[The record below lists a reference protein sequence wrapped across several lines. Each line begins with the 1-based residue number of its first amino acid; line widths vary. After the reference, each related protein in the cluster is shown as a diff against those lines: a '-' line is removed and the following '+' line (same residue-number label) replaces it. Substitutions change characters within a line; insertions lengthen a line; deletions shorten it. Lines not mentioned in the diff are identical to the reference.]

1 MAEHWSL
8 RKNSRVM
15 PQRFNVP
22 AQTVQPQR
30 VEAPVLPP
38 AVKAARMV
46 RRSGDILQA
55 MREIDASPTPAML
68 REIADWIQQ
77 VYEARGGGTL
87 VGLFGHCYLGH
98 PYIDH
103 SLGTGA
109 GEQSSVMGHGII
121 EHFRPGDTVPAIYA
135 AARPLA
141 VSEAYA
147 MIEIY
152 SDGQVVPIRHD
163 GTPAI

>member
-1 MAEHWSL
+1 MCLLTFAFGQL
-8 RKNSRVM
+8 DT
-15 PQRFNVP
+15 RFP
-22 AQTVQPQR
+22 
-30 VEAPVLPP
+30 
-38 AVKAARMV
+38 
-46 RRSGDILQA
+46 G
-55 MREIDASPTPAML
+55 
-68 REIADWIQQ
+68 
-77 VYEARGGGTL
+77 
-87 VGLFGHCYLGH
+87 
-98 PYIDH
+98 
-103 SLGTGA
+103 
-109 GEQSSVMGHGII
+109 GHGII